1 MYCLVCQVIRSSVYL
16 SVSQKKKV
24 GRKVCCYWN
33 SPKRIHG
40 GSCHWPPKQLF
51 CSSNYPQH
59 CLITLNQVQWLVP
72 VYQIKAAF
80 YSHSVLLFSS
90 EWAADSMH
98 ANHTSLEGP
107 QGPQCILASLVLL
120 VFVTHHC
127 SLSEL
132 ELHFQK

>member
-1 MYCLVCQVIRSSVYL
+1 MIRSSVYL
-16 SVSQKKKV
+16 SVSQKKKLEERYAV
-24 GRKVCCYWN
+24 IGTHQSV
-33 SPKRIHG
+33 SMVALAIG
-40 GSCHWPPKQLF
+40 LLSSLF

-120 VFVTHHC
+120 VFATHHC